1 MATRKGNS
9 LKASMKN
16 LGERQRSQNS
26 EADVSSPKVSTDG
39 MEKEVNSVPPSRQNK
54 KQIMGYFVPE
64 VRKQFKVLSAEEEK
78 TQQELLEEALN
89 DLFVKYGKNPI
100 A

>member
-1 MATRKGNS
+1 MATRKGNA

-16 LGERQRSQNS
+16 LGGRQRSPDN
-26 EADVSSPKVSTDG
+26 EVEVPSPKVSADE
-39 MEKEVNSVPPSRQNK
+39 MEKEANSVPPSRQNK
-54 KQIMGYFVPE
+54 KQIMGYFAPE